1 MGFTERL
8 SATMTEMSF
17 FRDVQEQFDKAST
30 FTAHAPSLLEQI
42 RACNGVY
49 RIRFPVQL
57 DDGSLKVV
65 EAYRAEHSHHMMP
78 TKGGIRYSADV
89 TQDETMALA
98 TLMTF
103 KCALAGVPFGGAK
116 GGVKIDPRAHSQRE
130 IERITRRYA
139 FELMKKNFLG
149 PSVDVPAPDYGTSER
164 EMAWICDTY
173 RALRPDDLNA
183 SACVTAKPLS
193 LGGIPGRKEA
203 TGLGVYF
210 GVRELF
216 DDESLLAPLGL
227 TRGLAGK
234 SIIVQGLGNVGYH
247 AALAFE
253 GAGARLVGLAELE
266 GALYDPTGL
275 SLAHVLAHRK
285 RTGSILD
292 FPGAQNL
299 TSAQA
304 LELPCDVLVP
314 AALQHQIVE
323 QNATRVRAKV
333 IAEAAN
339 APLTTAADAILDKAG
354 VLIVPDVYLN
364 AGGVTVS
371 YFEWL
376 KNLEH
381 VSFERLI
388 TRWEKTVG
396 ERFAEALE
404 RLTGKS
410 LDTTARR
417 DLAYGPSEQDLV
429 RGALENTMSL
439 SFRAM
444 REVYRERKLPDLRTA
459 AWVLAIDR
467 VAEVYERSGIF
478 P

>member
-1 MGFTERL
+1 MNEI
-8 SATMTEMSF
+8 SF
-17 FRDVQEQFDKAST
+17 FRDVQEQFDHASA
-30 FTAHAPSLLEQI
+30 FTTHEPWLLEQI
-42 RACNGVY
+42 RACNSVY
-49 RIRFPVQL
+49 RMRFPVQL
-57 DDGSLKVV
+57 DNGMVQV
-65 EAYRAEHSHHMMP
+65 FEAYRAEHSHHMLP
-78 TKGGIRYSADV
+78 TKGGVRYSPDV

-116 GGVKIDPRAHSQRE
+116 GGVRIDPRSHSPRE
-130 IERITRRYA
+130 IERVTRRYA

-149 PSVDVPAPDYGTSER
+149 PAVDVPAPDYGTSER

-183 SACVTAKPLS
+183 SGCVTAKPLS

-216 DDESLLAPLGL
+216 DDEALLSPLGL
-227 TRGLAGK
+227 TRGLPGK
-234 SIIVQGLGNVGYH
+234 SVIVQGLGNVGYH

-253 GAGARLVGLAELE
+253 QAGARLIALAELE
-266 GALYDPTGL
+266 GALHNPAGL
-275 SLAHVLAHRK
+275 SLADVMAHRK
-285 RTGSILD
+285 RTGSILN

-299 TSAQA
+299 TSAEA

-323 QNATRVRAKV
+323 QNAGKIQAKV
-333 IAEAAN
+333 IGEAAN
-339 APLTTAADAILDKAG
+339 APVTTAADAILRKAG

-410 LDTTARR
+410 LDLTARR
-417 DLAYGPSEQDLV
+417 DLTYGPSEQDLV
-429 RGALENTMSL
+429 HGALENTMCL